1 MRSSLTRVWREGAV
15 VVCVAI
21 SLAACGASPTDTTNS
36 SANGGGSSDDLGFG
50 SVYAAVKDLTGEA
63 RQQKLIELAKA
74 EGGEVSAYHSGD
86 LTPEFA
92 DFTAKT
98 GIKVKDFQTTNEQVN
113 QRVLQEAQAGH
124 PGSDV
129 LDSNAGGLTILNDAK
144 AIAPL
149 QTPNLAQ
156 INPQY
161 TGITEPNQIPL
172 YGIMKMPAYHTGQ
185 VKAADLPQSWDELF
199 QSYNG
204 NVGIEQTD
212 WSWYATL
219 VTKWFVAKK
228 GMSESDAIKLI
239 TNGLKGV
246 TAVNGHP
253 LEAQLLASGQ
263 YGLALTF
270 YGQFMPALQAK
281 KAPIAFYPN
290 NDQMPPLLTIANNAA
305 LTAHAPHPAAAL
317 LLVEY
322 LTGVDGQKQFANQ
335 GYIPAIKDFPGD
347 TLLKQYPNPL
357 IDDAPAQP
365 QAYEQKWEDA
375 FDTLLQSVGGKKI
388 DKAPSK

>member
-1 MRSSLTRVWREGAV
+1 MRLSLKRVWRDGAA
-15 VVCVAI
+15 VACI
-21 SLAACGASPTDTTNS
+21 AILVAGCGASPTDTPKNN
-36 SANGGGSSDDLGFG
+36 AGGGSSDDLGFS
-50 SVYAAVKDLTGEA
+50 SVYAAVKGLTGDA

-74 EGGEVSAYHSGD
+74 EGGVVSVYHTGN
-86 LTPEFA
+86 LKPEFA

-98 GIKVKDFQTTNEQVN
+98 GINVRDFQVTNEQVN
-113 QRVLQEAQAGH
+113 QRVLQEAQAGR

-129 LDSNAGGLTILNDAK
+129 LDSDAGGLTLLNSSN

-172 YGIMKMPAYHTGQ
+172 YGIMKMPAYNTDQ
-185 VKAADLPQSWDELF
+185 VKAADLPQSWTDF
-199 QSYNG
+199 FKSYKG
-204 NVGIEQTD
+204 TVGIEQTD

-219 VTKWFVAKK
+219 VTKWFEAKQ
-228 GMSESDAIKLI
+228 GMSESDAIALI

-253 LEAQLLASGQ
+253 LETQLLASGQ
-263 YGLALTF
+263 YGFALTF
-270 YGQFMPALQAK
+270 YAQFMAGLQAN
-281 KAPIAFYPN
+281 KAPIAFVPN
-290 NDQMPPLLTIANNAA
+290 NEQMPPLLTIGNNAA

-317 LLVEY
+317 LMLEY
-322 LTGVDGQKQFANQ
+322 LTGPDGQNQVAQQ
-335 GYIPAIKDFPGD
+335 GYIPAIKDFQGT
-347 TLLKQYPNPL
+347 TLLQQYPNPI
-357 IDDAPAQP
+357 IDDSPAQP
-365 QAYEQKWEDA
+365 QAFEQKWEDA

-388 DKAPSK
+388 DSSPSP